1 MKKLCIGILYGGKST
16 EHEVSVHS
24 ASYVCDVLSKKYDI
38 VKIFI
43 SREGKW
49 YIQQICGPQHKEDIP
64 VTPVI
69 GKDYTLL
76 ADNGQTF
83 KTDIFFPVLHGAM
96 GEDGTMQGFFEIA
109 GVPYVGC
116 NVLTSAIGMDKE
128 LCKILASFC
137 GVDTVP
143 YIKLEKAESY
153 DWQKIENSVKDFGL
167 PLFVKPLSLGS
178 SVGVTKVDDLKDLKQ
193 AVDTAFKFEGTV
205 LIEKGIDKARE
216 IFCAVIGS
224 GNDIQTS
231 LCGELKVMNSAFF
244 DYTAKYEDPHG
255 CDIQAPA
262 LLPQEVQ
269 DQMRR
274 DSAVIF
280 KVLRGSGLARI
291 DFLLGTDGRYYFSEI
306 NTLPGLSATSL
317 FPQLWQATGKK
328 YEDILDF
335 LLQTAFDRKK
345 ANESFRVE
353 R

>member
-76 ADNGQTF
+76 AQNGKTF

-128 LCKILASFC
+128 LCKILATIY
-137 GVDTVP
+137 GVSTVP
-143 YIKLEKAESY
+143 YIKLEKAQSY
-153 DWQKIENSVKDFGL
+153 DWDKIENSVKGFGL

-178 SVGVTKVDDLKDLKQ
+178 SIGVTKVDDLKDLKQ
-193 AVDTAFKFEGTV
+193 AVNNAFKFEGTV

-216 IFCAVIGS
+216 IFCAVTGS

-262 LLPQEVQ
+262 LLPKEVQ
-269 DQMRR
+269 ENMRR

-280 KVLRGSGLARI
+280 KALRGSGLARI
-291 DFLLGTDGRYYFSEI
+291 DFLLGTDGKYYFSEI

-345 ANESFRVE
+345 MNDSFSVE